1 MTEHGRSRIVNPRVA
16 LTAILSLTPASPEP
30 EEEYITADSWNF
42 LAGQQNLLAPL
53 EGDPTL
59 SATPVLTLSQIT
71 PISIPQPEVRT
82 KPGRRICRHIFPC
95 GSPLDIRMRY
105 NPMEPPDYSLS
116 TEIVLL
122 SVDLSVTPHT
132 GASVLIKDVNVEMGG
147 GTVTPMTEIKPS
159 ILKRYDVLT
168 LLFRYERYDGD
179 GGRKTVSTN
188 ATMVPLLSG
197 SEETSPVIQSLW
209 NKILDIPSLASV
221 PFSAPTQRAVSQI
234 MTPSNSHRSSPSITG
249 KPRGVQGHGR
259 AQTVVDFPPRPG
271 SAASTSD
278 SPVLAITVEV
288 PSKGVKPGDE
298 FSVSVQ
304 CVNRARRPVKLMLQ
318 VDAQTG
324 QSHTRTHS
332 RLSRTDKLL
341 PRLPVSASLPQP
353 TLTSNKNHM
362 TEAEVLEYYLQE
374 RELNKTKGIY
384 PLTVEG
390 KLGCVRLRKL
400 LI

>member
-1 MTEHGRSRIVNPRVA
+1 MIEHGRSRIANPRVA

-30 EEEYITADSWNF
+30 DEEYITADSWNF

-53 EGDPTL
+53 ADDPTL

-71 PISIPQPEVRT
+71 PSSIPQPQVRT

-105 NPMEPPDYSLS
+105 NPIEPADYSLS

-122 SVDLSVTPHT
+122 SVDLSVTPHA
-132 GASVLIKDVNVEMGG
+132 GASVLVKDITVEMGG

-159 ILKRYDVLT
+159 ILKKYDILT
-168 LLFRYERYDGD
+168 LLFRYERYGGD

-197 SEETSPVIQSLW
+197 SEETSPVIKSLW
-209 NKILDIPSLASV
+209 NKVLDIPSLASV

-234 MTPSNSHRSSPSITG
+234 MTPSSSHRSSPSITG

-259 AQTVVDFPPRPG
+259 AQTIVDLPSQPA
-271 SAASTSD
+271 SAISTSD

-288 PSKGVKPGDE
+288 PSKGVKPSDE
-298 FSVSVQ
+298 FAVSVH
-304 CVNRARRPVKLMLQ
+304 CINRGRRPVKLVLQ
-318 VDAQTG
+318 VDAQPG
-324 QSHTRTHS
+324 QSHSRTHS

-341 PRLPVSASLPQP
+341 RRLPVSASLPQP

-374 RELNKTKGIY
+374 RNFNKTRGIY
-384 PLTVEG
+384 PLTVEA
-390 KLGCVRLRKL
+390 KLGYVHLRKL